1 METGEV
7 LDASILIEGKHGLT
21 TVYGV
26 IEHPPAIHNCLVL
39 WPEKADYDRAL
50 DLAWKLRL
58 RGTPVGCTDLLIA
71 AMCLNRDLTLVTKD
85 KDFQQI
91 QAIAPELKISIR
103 ASSRYF

>member
-7 LDASILIEGKHGLT
+7 LDASVLIEGKHGLT

-26 IEHPPAIHNCLVL
+26 IEHPPAIYNCAVL
-39 WPEKADYDRAL
+39 WPEKVDYDRAL

-58 RGTPVGCTDLLIA
+58 QGTPVGCTDLLIA
-71 AMCLNRDLTLVTKD
+71 AMCLNRDLTVVTKD

-91 QAIAPELKISIR
+91 QKVEQELKVR
-103 ASSRYF
+103 LVP